1 MKQIIM
7 LIFITFITST
17 NLFAYEFKLT
27 NKDLAYIDNSPK
39 KKFIL
44 NRLAK
49 YQSLKKKVTNYTLIR
64 KLSHIN
70 TFLNKTFSKQDIDLN
85 SSIDYWATPKE
96 FLLKGFGDCEDY
108 VIAKYFTLLELNIPK
123 EKLYLSVV
131 KVKGQK
137 TNHMVLLYFENKNSI
152 PLVLDNLSFR
162 ILPLPKRKN
171 LSPIFA
177 FNEIDA
183 YQLTK
188 QKFTK
193 KVKVNWGKED
203 KWNNLLKRVYKLN
216 E

>member
-7 LIFITFITST
+7 LIFITIVNT
-17 NLFAYEFKLT
+17 NLFAYEFKL
-27 NKDLAYIDNSPK
+27 NKNDLNYINNSPK
-39 KKFIL
+39 KNFIL

-49 YQSLKKKVTNYTLIR
+49 FQSLKKKVTNYTLIR

-70 TFLNKTFSKQDIDLN
+70 TFLNKTFSKQDIDSN

-108 VIAKYFTLLELNIPK
+108 VIAKYFTLLELNISK

-137 TNHMVLLYFENKNSI
+137 TNHMVLLYLENKNSI

-162 ILPLPKRKN
+162 ILPFTKRKT
-171 LSPIFA
+171 LTPIVA
-177 FNEIDA
+177 FNEMGA
-183 YQLTK
+183 YTLKKDKLVQ
-188 QKFTK
+188 
-193 KVKVNWGKED
+193 KVKINWGKENKWD
-203 KWNNLLKRVYKLN
+203 KLLTRVYKLN

>member
-7 LIFITFITST
+7 LILITFTTT
-17 NLFAYEFKLT
+17 NIFAYEFKL
-27 NKDLAYIDNSPK
+27 NKNDLNYIHNSAK

-49 YQSLKKKVTNYTLIR
+49 YQSLKKKVQNYSLIR

-70 TFLNKTFSKQDIDLN
+70 TFLNKTFSKYDIDANL
-85 SSIDYWATPKE
+85 SIDYWATPKE
-96 FLLKGFGDCEDY
+96 FLLQGFGDCEDY

-123 EKLYLSVV
+123 EKLYFAVV

-137 TNHMVLLYFENKNSI
+137 TNHMVLLYLENKNSTA
-152 PLVLDNLSFR
+152 LVLDNLSFR
-162 ILPLPKRKN
+162 ILPFSKRKN

-183 YQLTK
+183 YKLTK

-193 KVKVNWGKED
+193 KVKIDWGKED
-203 KWNNLLKRVYKLN
+203 KWNNLLTRVYKLN